1 MYILFDKETKRV
13 IGMNNEPFVSYS
25 SNLELAEYKGE
36 IPNNDYLTVDNLR
49 EETETWTEKT
59 PVYDTVTKKV
69 TEKKRLLI
77 IEPVELKDASGEVC
91 LDENGSVIMTEIY
104 KWVEEPIEIEVDSY
118 EVVDEIEEEKSRTY
132 LTCDLVANFNPAPTQ
147 EQLAKQQAKIAIK
160 NLKMQLEATDY
171 QAIKYAEGWL
181 TEEEYA
187 PIKEQRQTWRTN
199 INELENLLQIK

>member
-1 MYILFDKETKRV
+1 
-13 IGMNNEPFVSYS
+13 MNNEPFVSYS

-91 LDENGSVIMTEIY
+91 LDENGSVIMTETY
-104 KWVEEPIEIEVDSY
+104 EWVEEPIEIEVDSY

-187 PIKEQRQTWRTN
+187 PIKEQRQAWRTS
-199 INELENLLQIK
+199 INELENLLQSR